1 MREIVVDTREL
12 EPPAPMQ
19 MVLSELQS
27 MLPGESFI
35 HQIHRMEPT
44 MLLNRLKP
52 MGIEYILT
60 KKSEEYH
67 IYYFYPEDRAK
78 VEELIDVSR
87 S

>member
-1 MREIVVDTREL
+1 MREIVVDTREF

-27 MLPGESFI
+27 MLPNQSFV

-44 MLLNRLKP
+44 MLFNRLKP
-52 MGIEYILT
+52 MGIEFIVR
-60 KKSEEYH
+60 KDGEEYH

-87 S
+87 R

>member
-27 MLPGESFI
+27 MLPGESFV
-35 HQIHRMEPT
+35 HQIHRLEPT
-44 MLLNRLKP
+44 MLINRLAP
-52 MGIEYILT
+52 MGIEYIL
-60 KKSEEYH
+60 KKAGGDYH

-78 VEELIDVSR
+78 VEGLIDV
-87 S
+87 